1 MYDEKKIELVNRF
14 TSYTRAAMIE
24 LGKTLKQILHLPNAT
39 AENNTVKEI
48 INGWADRCAQYMY
61 QEFIPKLQ
69 NVKLDDGDIFV
80 ENACDDIICITRD
93 ILRNIAVKDVFTKI
107 NQTNRL
113 IAILNIKKNN
123 MTKANQREG
132 SEKNEKQ

>member
-1 MYDEKKIELVNRF
+1 
-14 TSYTRAAMIE
+14 MIE

-132 SEKNEKQ
+132 SGKNEKQ